1 MDTVSKHHIRHKGSR
16 IFYGLGVLLLSLSP
30 LTADSQSVSTSTS
43 DVAVLIQIGHSAT
56 PNRIRAHHR
65 EKNSFLQTWDG
76 GDVRLWRRV
85 DTTEQWRLFRHWKN
99 MDATWSHKLKGELAY
114 IGANV
119 DGMFELYDAH
129 NYELLYRISAN
140 MPVKNRPSS
149 FHIVSGDSGRVVIL
163 RLRELDSQD
172 REFYSLHLAI
182 HSQSFAP
189 WQLFPGNPRIT
200 GFSELGDGLFGAQT
214 GEDKLWQI
222 IRVDASGKAHTV
234 HLSGLPTHLPEVR
247 KLQNAVFGVALY
259 DDALRVKE
267 DTGATW
273 HLSYINSRGEIMPI
287 KLPGLEP
294 NAIKDIRAVP
304 NSKDFIRLVE
314 RGSGDDEA
322 LLTRFYWVDDKKN
335 LRLAHQAIPGLPDAA
350 RNFRV
355 LAKDRVV
362 GATEVDDANENGIP
376 GDWAWRV
383 KDISGDWR
391 SPHDLLPGL
400 KGEIWRMVDFLHG
413 EGLGVQTLPI
423 EDGSSYRW
431 HWYLHE
437 SSTGHW
443 QAIDKVLPL
452 PHQVQINFISDR
464 DDNLD
469 EEGTYIKLVA
479 TPDEPPSTETE
490 SPVPVAVRNVHY
502 MILDED
508 GEWTAVRNLVAQHH
522 PGREEH
528 ILAVNAL
535 RNGLIVD
542 IQHNADEPPV
552 HLFFYKNRDRQW
564 VPLDNVFLA
573 TAGRTVRGVR
583 PFPKVQRSEVL
594 ANDHL
599 VLLHEQRDANWDG
612 IDNDTQL
619 LQAGDEGWRILRAKN
634 ALGRKADQLS
644 YEPNLGLLVRTT
656 RTTGEKHFFYP
667 NNAGNWIDIRSM
679 VPEAPV
685 KISSAFVFADG
696 RGLGVKELFDSNDNG
711 RFGERFF
718 YYRDGELWQ
727 DIGKSLPKAFPVIQT
742 IISGGGRSSISVQ
755 EADDANGNGL
765 AHEWRHYYRRDDAWG
780 DLKQRWPDIPN
791 QLSELWVSA
800 DGRVLTIR
808 EEWDANENDLPFEL
822 FAGVWSDVQ
831 QDFVPISSVIPA
843 LQTNNIVAIR
853 SLWNGRGLAIN
864 MPSTDTTAGV
874 KFRAGDIWH
883 LYQHQEADRWKKL
896 QISTNDLVAVRGDA
910 AGRLLALQKQGS
922 DRWELWTRKVFGSDF
937 VRWQGRQP
945 SSSGLDSL
953 KDIRLNIAKD
963 LIALKTHDLWIDR
976 EERWKIWRQDGD
988 SLSLIG
994 HSATPTWFGLDHHAD
1009 SQKRIRFD
1017 NASHYLDGR
1026 QVDNVSQPAI
1036 WFHGM
1041 PSIPSQENILYAPD
1055 IITQTLAAPDGTS
1068 PPIRVDALGY
1078 GPDGTVVIY
1087 QIGGRRLV
1095 VGFSNGPVW
1104 METRSL
1110 FNQNVDTGHSD
1121 LMLLMNQLPDGTER
1135 LVRLDAPDRWIWSY
1149 RHKGRQ
1155 IYYDDNGYFFNET
1168 NAASEILTFRVG
1180 MKVYSFA
1187 QLGSYLFRPD
1197 LLEKHLDLPERSLF
1211 ELTPRDAD
1219 RIEFARKL
1227 APEGVDIS
1235 NLQPPHIKVLD
1246 SAKTTDE
1253 PFVELTVIAEGY
1265 GIDKTSITARIL
1277 GAGQARSA
1285 SVPLR
1290 SRESTWQRLRIVKK
1304 VSLLPGENRLEITV
1318 FDATGLS
1325 HSQRLDVT
1333 FKSKE
1338 ERKPTLYVAVVATA
1352 QYKTNSLSNLPL
1364 TQKDAHTITTAFNKQ
1379 SGKRFNKVVLHTWCQ
1394 QDDCD
1399 SQPIRQNLFEELPNF
1414 LAEAQDG
1421 DYIVLYVSGHGL
1433 KIGNEYFMIPADGDP
1448 KISTTLVAWSEIRN
1462 WLSSA
1467 RLGKKIVL
1475 FDTCHS
1481 GAVFQHGQNRRRL
1494 VQQAAEDDGIY
1505 VLSAAAADA
1514 AAYEVSSLGNGVFT
1528 YIVQQGLEGPADMG
1542 DGVVSFEELAFY
1554 VARGVRQLSSA
1565 RRIRMEPNVPILNQ
1579 DMDFPLAD
1587 VNSLQQLSLRVLD
1600 ESSFDHSA
1608 LPRRVAWWKNRIKK
1622 LDSDLSVMNRQQ
1634 TGIYE
1639 LAIIE
1644 KDGEPIRGQLSIS
1657 GGEVLDRWHFSEI
1670 SVEDMLSVM
1679 VKKLR
1684 ASTKHPVPSKI

>member
-1 MDTVSKHHIRHKGSR
+1 M
-16 IFYGLGVLLLSLSP
+16 
-30 LTADSQSVSTSTS
+30 
-43 DVAVLIQIGHSAT
+43 
-56 PNRIRAHHR
+56 
-65 EKNSFLQTWDG
+65 
-76 GDVRLWRRV
+76 
-85 DTTEQWRLFRHWKN
+85 
-99 MDATWSHKLKGELAY
+99 
-114 IGANV
+114 
-119 DGMFELYDAH
+119 
-129 NYELLYRISAN
+129 
-140 MPVKNRPSS
+140 
-149 FHIVSGDSGRVVIL
+149 
-163 RLRELDSQD
+163 
-172 REFYSLHLAI
+172 
-182 HSQSFAP
+182 
-189 WQLFPGNPRIT
+189 
-200 GFSELGDGLFGAQT
+200 
-214 GEDKLWQI
+214 
-222 IRVDASGKAHTV
+222 
-234 HLSGLPTHLPEVR
+234 
-247 KLQNAVFGVALY
+247 
-259 DDALRVKE
+259 
-267 DTGATW
+267 
-273 HLSYINSRGEIMPI
+273 
-287 KLPGLEP
+287 
-294 NAIKDIRAVP
+294 
-304 NSKDFIRLVE
+304 
-314 RGSGDDEA
+314 
-322 LLTRFYWVDDKKN
+322 
-335 LRLAHQAIPGLPDAA
+335 
-350 RNFRV
+350 
-355 LAKDRVV
+355 
-362 GATEVDDANENGIP
+362 
-376 GDWAWRV
+376 
-383 KDISGDWR
+383 
-391 SPHDLLPGL
+391 
-400 KGEIWRMVDFLHG
+400 
-413 EGLGVQTLPI
+413 
-423 EDGSSYRW
+423 
-431 HWYLHE
+431 
-437 SSTGHW
+437 
-443 QAIDKVLPL
+443 
-452 PHQVQINFISDR
+452 
-464 DDNLD
+464 
-469 EEGTYIKLVA
+469 
-479 TPDEPPSTETE
+479 
-490 SPVPVAVRNVHY
+490 
-502 MILDED
+502 
-508 GEWTAVRNLVAQHH
+508 
-522 PGREEH
+522 
-528 ILAVNAL
+528 NAL